1 MIFNK
6 FFRWLYNPDEPEP
19 TKRVTPPCMVGIRK
33 LPRKEKSQYKPSSL
47 RDALEHAVFL
57 KYCPRKRDRCYHAM
71 ANDMSARPHE
81 ILNLERDLI
90 ACYLVASYTAEIKTK
105 QGEGEGEGK
114 DEYKAWIDSS
124 NRAGKLG
131 LMTTSMG
138 MIIL

>member
-1 MIFNK
+1 MHGMNK
-6 FFRWLYNPDEPEP
+6 KTP
-19 TKRVTPPCMVGIRK
+19 TQ
-33 LPRKEKSQYKPSSL
+33 EKSQYKPSSL
-47 RDALEHAVFL
+47 WDALEHAVFL
-57 KYCPRKRDRCYHAM
+57 KYCPSKRDRCYHAM

-90 ACYLVASYTAEIKTK
+90 ACYLVASYTAEIETK

>member
-1 MIFNK
+1 MHGRNK
-6 FFRWLYNPDEPEP
+6 KTP
-19 TKRVTPPCMVGIRK
+19 TQ
-33 LPRKEKSQYKPSSL
+33 EKSQYKPSSL
-47 RDALEHAVFL
+47 WDALEHAVFL
-57 KYCPRKRDRCYHAM
+57 KYCPSKRDRCYHAM